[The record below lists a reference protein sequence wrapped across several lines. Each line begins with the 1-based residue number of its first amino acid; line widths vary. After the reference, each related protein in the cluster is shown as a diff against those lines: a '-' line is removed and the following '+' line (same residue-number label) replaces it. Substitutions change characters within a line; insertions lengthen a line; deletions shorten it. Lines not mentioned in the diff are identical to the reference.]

1 MRTGRNGVTNGF
13 IAAAIA
19 TCLLAASPAADDY
32 TPDGLRAA
40 AEETL
45 SHYAAADVDLPLD
58 VKAEFLEWELWRY
71 HRAPH
76 GQVYNRA
83 RLPERVGERP
93 DHLPGSDTSTWNGA
107 LLAALSYKYAATK
120 DPETLRRIAELV
132 GGLHLFFHV
141 TGQPG
146 LPARS
151 VTLDERLRQ
160 EGMRTGASPEGRP
173 LFYRGDPA
181 KGTVNQLAG
190 GYAALMMHA
199 DPDLPADIRR
209 LAHDDLTDMVLHL
222 IEHDYRLTER
232 DGTPTTYGDLTPL
245 AGSVG
250 VPFNAQVAY
259 QIVALGETF
268 PPGDVARRRKIHE
281 AFRQLREKHHVYYE
295 APLRSLIHPQRVAA
309 SPFLK
314 GMNDR
319 NHVTN
324 AAFVGLALELFA
336 ARRDGR
342 EADRDFLYQL
352 GQTMCYSLGRM
363 GSERNALCNFMWAA
377 LLRDPA
383 AFDCMIRE
391 DRRDALAIEERAM
404 RDGVEQLRRY
414 GLDRF
419 DYPGREVE
427 SAEPLW
433 VDQRRSDDYQW
444 KADPRRGWQVTGPAT
459 NNVRC
464 AIDFLYAYWLLRYYR
479 LDEHPALDERAAAV
493 LRRTPRLRLSPPAE
507 RAFLNAAE

>member
-1 MRTGRNGVTNGF
+1 MNGLF
-13 IAAAIA
+13 AALAA
-19 TCLLAASPAADDY
+19 CALAASPAADDY

-40 AEETL
+40 IVETL
-45 SHYAAADVDLPLD
+45 DRYAVADVNLPLD
-58 VKAEFLEWELWRY
+58 VKAEFLEWQLWRY
-71 HRAPH
+71 HRAAH

-83 RLPERVGERP
+83 RLPERAGELP

-107 LLAALSYKYAATK
+107 LLSALSYKYAATK
-120 DPETLRRIAELV
+120 DPETLRRIAELI

-146 LPARS
+146 LPSRS
-151 VTLDERLRQ
+151 VTFDERVRQ
-160 EGMRTGASPEGRP
+160 EGMRSGTSPDGRP
-173 LFYRGDPA
+173 LWYRGDPA

-190 GYAALMMHA
+190 GYAALMMLSDA
-199 DPDLPADIRR
+199 DLPETTRR
-209 LAHDDLTDMVLHL
+209 TAHDDLTAMVLHL

-232 DGTPTTYGDLTPL
+232 DGSPTTYGDLTPL

-268 PPGDVARRRKIHE
+268 PLGDVPRRRRIHE

-295 APLRSLIHPQRVAA
+295 APLRSLIQPQRVAE
-309 SPFLK
+309 SVFLK

-324 AAFVGLALELFA
+324 AAFTGLSLELFA

-342 EADRDFLYQL
+342 DFDREFVYQL
-352 GQTMCYSLGRM
+352 GQTMCYSLGRI
-363 GSERNALCNFMWAA
+363 GRERNALCNLMWAA

-383 AFDCMIRE
+383 VFEAMVRE
-391 DRRDALAIEERAM
+391 DSAAALAIEERAV
-404 RDGVEQLRRY
+404 RDAVEQLRRFR
-414 GLDRF
+414 LDRF
-419 DYPGREVE
+419 DYPGREVASE
-427 SAEPLW
+427 APLW
-433 VDQRRSDDYQW
+433 VDQRRIDDYQW
-444 KADPRRGWQVTGPAT
+444 KADPHRGWQVSGPAT

-464 AIDFLYAYWLLRYYR
+464 AIDFLHAYWLLRHYR

-493 LRRTPRLRLSPPAE
+493 LRRTPGLGPSPRGEVGFLEGAE
-507 RAFLNAAE
+507 

>member
-1 MRTGRNGVTNGF
+1 MNGF
-13 IAAAIA
+13 AATFAA
-19 TCLLAASPAADDY
+19 CLLAQAPAADDY
-32 TPDGLRAA
+32 TPGGLRAA
-40 AEETL
+40 AEAML
-45 SHYAAADVDLPLD
+45 AQYAAADIDLPLD
-58 VKAEFLEWELWRY
+58 VKAEFLEWQLWRY

-83 RLPERVGERP
+83 RLPERVGGLPE
-93 DHLPGSDTSTWNGA
+93 HLPGSDTSTWNGA
-107 LLAALSYKYAATK
+107 LLAALSYKYAASK
-120 DPETLRRIAELV
+120 DPESLRRIGELV

-151 VTLDERLRQ
+151 ITFDERLRQ
-160 EGMRTGASPEGRP
+160 EGMRAGTSPDGRP

-199 DPDLPADIRR
+199 DADLPADVRR
-209 LAHDDLTDMVLHL
+209 LAHDDLTDLVLHL
-222 IEHDYRLTER
+222 VEHDYRLTER
-232 DGTPTTYGDLTPL
+232 DGSPTTYGDLTPL
-245 AGSVG
+245 AGSLG

-268 PPGDVARRRKIHE
+268 PPGDAPRRRKIHE
-281 AFRQLREKHHVYYE
+281 AYRQLREKHHVYYE

-324 AAFVGLALELFA
+324 AAFTGLALELFA

-342 EADRDFLYQL
+342 AADRDFLYEL
-352 GQTMCYSLGRM
+352 GQTMCYSLGRI
-363 GSERNALCNFMWAA
+363 GGEKNALCNFMGAA
-377 LLRDPA
+377 LLRDPPT
-383 AFDCMIRE
+383 FDAMTRD
-391 DRRDALAIEERAM
+391 DRGAALALEERAM
-404 RDGVEQLRRY
+404 RDGVEQLRRFR
-414 GLDRF
+414 LDRF

-433 VDQRRSDDYQW
+433 VDQRRSDDYHW
-444 KADPRRGWQVTGPAT
+444 KADPRRGWQVTGPPGD
-459 NNVRC
+459 NVRC
-464 AIDFLYAYWLLRYYR
+464 SIDFLYAYWLLRYYR

-493 LRRTPRLRLSPPAE
+493 LRRTPALRLSPPAA
-507 RAFLNAAE
+507 RAFLDERE